1 MHHKALIKGEAE
13 IFRTK
18 VIGFFCSTPSLSL
31 TKPDSKKN
39 CLHPPLPLQRQEKY
53 INKLCAKKEQW
64 Q

>member
-31 TKPDSKKN
+31 TKPDSKKK
-39 CLHPPLPLQRQEKY
+39 LPAPSPPSSATGEVY
-53 INKLCAKKEQW
+53 
-64 Q
+64 